1 MISKLQ
7 TPQQRLIL
15 TTILRVVKNKREAD
29 FLKSC
34 IQFRSLSEAQRNILN
49 KYYNKYKDLMYV

>member
-15 TTILRVVKNKREAD
+15 TTMLRVVNNKREAY

-34 IQFRSLSEAQRNILN
+34 IQFRSLSEAQRDILN